1 MPSDKPEY
9 VMKLILLIVCFAVS
23 VLQAAD
29 KPVRIKFKDKTE
41 LEGIVSTSINDTQG
55 FTLKTKFG
63 ETHYNWSQ
71 IDINDLRK
79 SNPELYQFYVQQSHG
94 NTANASVVK
103 IKLRDGTLLEGT
115 VSTSPTDMQ
124 GFTFR
129 TRFGSRHYDWTQ
141 IDLDHLKQS
150 KPELYQF
157 YLQQSQIDDIK
168 TDEQITRF
176 LRGKFVFRSEAN
188 IVLKNYGRML
198 DQVTAAM
205 RTTQASQRTKKLAD
219 IVSSNRP
226 ALLAVVQRCQTL
238 YSTTRSRPLQSLL
251 ISYRNAFDALARN
264 DYASFAYNYKFVQEA
279 LSGMD

>member
-1 MPSDKPEY
+1 
-9 VMKLILLIVCFAVS
+9 MKYLFLIVCFAAS

-71 IDINDLRK
+71 IDLNNLRQ

-94 NTANASVVK
+94 NAANANVVK
-103 IKLRDGTLLEGT
+103 IKLQDGTLLEGA

-188 IVLKNYGRML
+188 IALKNYGRVL

-205 RTTQASQRTKKLAD
+205 RTTQASQRTKKLSD
-219 IVSSNRP
+219 IVSANRP
-226 ALLAVVQRCQTL
+226 ALQAVVQQCQTL
-238 YSTTRSRPLQSLL
+238 YSVTRSRPLQALL